1 MYSFV
6 STNDFGHKTAYV
18 STIVQ
23 GCDCLSNEY
32 FPLDPIYLF
41 DDLFE
46 RFRSEI
52 EHAHS
57 TGTYFE
63 SSSLCVGSVL
73 SDGNLQSSKLW
84 LRLNVSSGSG
94 EIRVYYATGSS
105 PNFRYYKSCTKAD
118 YENNTRYSTIG
129 KIYLLQTAY
138 ADETRGLP
146 APTIAPRRRCAICL
160 GFVIQYLGT
169 WRDPTSAHPYGQML
183 YNEASDP
190 DARYTLPSLLAVGTA
205 EQVGVVD
212 NTEFLKMQPEIGVAN
227 LVDTEPWSGGTVEGW
242 CSTTG
247 EIDPD
252 PDPPTP
258 PGPGPTPSSDPNYDP
273 NIEPGDNPNPSPGP
287 HNRTYDPV
295 PIPGLPTVTSVGA
308 GFTTLY
314 RPSEAILRLLASE
327 LYSDNAIQIISN
339 FFSDPYDMIAGLSIV
354 PFTVPVSGRAK
365 HRIGLFESDI
375 AMDVVSNQFVTV
387 NCGDILI
394 EPYYNS
400 FLDHSPYTRLIL
412 WLPYIGYQEIDPD
425 EIMGQMLNITYH
437 CDCLSGACTA
447 FVNTG
452 VVGETGPQIPRV
464 IAQFS
469 GNCSVQIPTAAA
481 SYDNL
486 IASSINI
493 LTTAVNAGVGQVSAA
508 ASMATMQS
516 DSYTQED
523 LDAVH
528 AKSAVSGGQSLIGC
542 AGDVVRAMKPT
553 VTRNGTPGS
562 SAGYMGVQKP
572 YLIKIVP
579 RNSIPDDN
587 AFMAIKGYPSNKTGT
602 LSEYSGFCAVE
613 DIQLNNVPATIGE
626 INEIYDLL
634 KGGVIL

>member
-6 STNDFGHKTAYV
+6 STNDFGHKTGYV
-18 STIVQ
+18 SRISRCVDWTANN
-23 GCDCLSNEY
+23 DFY
-32 FPLDPIYLF
+32 PLDQMYEFDNLF
-41 DDLFE
+41 A
-46 RFRSEI
+46 RFASEI
-52 EHAHS
+52 NYAIDHRTS
-57 TGTYFE
+57 FDTQNLYICKSKSISSGTVT
-63 SSSLCVGSVL
+63 SSYVGV
-73 SDGNLQSSKLW
+73 
-84 LRLNVSSGSG
+84 RLTVSST
-94 EIRVYYATGSS
+94 EIRVYIGSVTS
-105 PNFRYYKSCTKAD
+105 RTSSLSSYKACPIQD
-118 YENNTRYSTIG
+118 YLDGTHKYNYGR
-129 KIYLLQTAY
+129 IYLVELWYYSNSGGYQS
-138 ADETRGLP
+138 D
-146 APTIAPRRRCAICL
+146 IAAGYMNGDVEGYI
-160 GFVIQYLGT
+160 GT
-169 WRDPTSAHPYGQML
+169 YQAATSSYPYGRMK
-183 YNEASDP
+183 
-190 DARYTLPSLLAVGTA
+190 YTFSAYTIPHLLPVGTMN
-205 EQVGVVD
+205 QTGVPD
-212 NTEFLKMQPEIGVAN
+212 SAANRANQPEIVGKVN
-227 LVDTEPWSGGTVEGW
+227 YYGLWSENSKF
-242 CSTTG
+242 CSASG
-247 EIDPD
+247 EYDPD
-252 PDPPTP
+252 PTPPGP
-258 PGPGPTPSSDPNYDP
+258 GPGPGPTPSSDPNYDP
-273 NIEPGDNPNPSPGP
+273 NIEPGDNPDPSPGP
-287 HNRTYDPV
+287 HNRTYDPI
-295 PIPGLPTVTSVGA
+295 PIPGLPTVTAVGA

-314 RPSEAILRLLASE
+314 NPSEAILRLLASE
-327 LYSDNAIQIISN
+327 LYSDNVIQIISN

-375 AMDVVSNQFVTV
+375 AMSVISNQFVTI

-447 FVNTG
+447 FVNSG

-493 LTTAVNAGVGQVSAA
+493 LTTAVSAGVGQVSAA

-602 LSEYSGFCAVE
+602 LSEYSGFCTVE

>member
-1 MYSFV
+1 MMPYDASYQGGYS
-6 STNDFGHKTAYV
+6 A
-18 STIVQ
+18 
-23 GCDCLSNEY
+23 
-32 FPLDPIYLF
+32 PLEPLYMF

-46 RFRSEI
+46 RFRGEI
-52 EHAHS
+52 EYAHS
-57 TGTYFE
+57 NGTTFQ
-63 SSSLCVGSVL
+63 SNPLCFGRYVRDGSVTNEYAYFRL
-73 SDGNLQSSKLW
+73 DVIADGT
-84 LRLNVSSGSG
+84 
-94 EIRVYYATGSS
+94 IRVKYVRTTSYPPTFPSGNITTCSKADFQSGTGNADNGKIFVFKFWGFDDSQAATLS
-105 PNFRYYKSCTKAD
+105 PNGWTF
-118 YENNTRYSTIG
+118 IHFG
-129 KIYLLQTAY
+129 KIGVYN
-138 ADETRGLP
+138 
-146 APTIAPRRRCAICL
+146 
-160 GFVIQYLGT
+160 GT
-169 WRDPTSAHPYGQML
+169 WRS
-183 YNEASDP
+183 SDRFMHFDYSGNDVLP
-190 DARYTLPSLLAVGTA
+190 DQIPIATLSQNGCPPSDIAARM
-205 EQVGVVD
+205 
-212 NTEFLKMQPEIGVAN
+212 NQPEILGSYVSTYSSSPSY
-227 LVDTEPWSGGTVEGW
+227 DSMY

-247 EIDPD
+247 EYDPD
-252 PDPPTP
+252 PTP

-273 NIEPGDNPNPSPGP
+273 NVEPGDNPDPTPGP

-295 PIPGLPTVTSVGA
+295 PIPGLPTVTAVGA

-354 PFTVPVSGRAK
+354 PFTVPVNGRAK

-493 LTTAVNAGVGQVSAA
+493 LTTAINAGVGQVGAA
-508 ASMATMQS
+508 ASMASMNS
-516 DSYTQED
+516 HDATQED
-523 LDAVH
+523 LDSVHANQAVH
-528 AKSAVSGGQSLIGC
+528 GGQSLIGC
-542 AGDVVRAMKPT
+542 AGDVVRAMKPS
-553 VTRNGTPGS
+553 VQRNGTPGS

-579 RNSIPDDN
+579 RSSIPDD
-587 AFMAIKGYPSNKTGT
+587 ASFLAIKGYPSNKSGT
-602 LSEYSGFCAVE
+602 LSEYSGFCIVE
-613 DIQLNNVPATIGE
+613 DIQLNNVPATISE
-626 INEIYDLL
+626 INEIYELL